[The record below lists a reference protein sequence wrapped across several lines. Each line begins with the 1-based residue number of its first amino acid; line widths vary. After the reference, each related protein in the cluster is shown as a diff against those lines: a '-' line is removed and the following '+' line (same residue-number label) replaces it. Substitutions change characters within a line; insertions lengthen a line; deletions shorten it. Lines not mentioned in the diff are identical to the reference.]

1 MDREEII
8 ARYRAEYDALYHALS
23 GDEIGEVRRAA
34 LDAHART
41 HPALVSGRSGETLA
55 DRAFAALKEGKKN
68 LPVPRQIWD
77 TDLHYAGTDRVPAV
91 WLFWHIYRIED
102 LVSNILIAGKDQI
115 FDKTWKERIG
125 SPITD
130 TGNALTPEEARAF
143 GEGIDLDAL
152 WAYMI
157 AVGKN
162 TRRVIGEMDM
172 KAMRSM
178 AREETVMRILEEG
191 GVTAD
196 FRSVWLL
203 VFWGRLTGA
212 EMILTPLTMHH
223 LMHLPALTGE
233 FI

>member
-1 MDREEII
+1 MKVLFPIRRIVAQTMAAAAAFI
-8 ARYRAEYDALYHALS
+8 ALCSAAAANYD
-23 GDEIGEVRRAA
+23 
-34 LDAHART
+34 
-41 HPALVSGRSGETLA
+41 
-55 DRAFAALKEGKKN
+55 
-68 LPVPRQIWD
+68 
-77 TDLHYAGTDRVPAV
+77 
-91 WLFWHIYRIED
+91 
-102 LVSNILIAGKDQI
+102 
-115 FDKTWKERIG
+115 FDKAWKERIG